1 MKEGD
6 FLMRVFHKVMS
17 TVLATA
23 LLAAALTA
31 CGGTAAETPAP
42 GTQAPAA
49 APGDSGE
56 ARTYYLCSSHQAHP
70 YFADSHIGLRYA
82 AEHFQVNIV
91 AAGPEGWDTTEQA
104 EAIEQAIAK
113 QPAGIISRM
122 WDDSPAE
129 AIKKAMAAGIPVVLT
144 ETKTDNNPGLA
155 YIGLDNQQCGSDTAA
170 ELIKRAGDSG
180 KLAVMGN
187 WGAANTDAK
196 LAGLK
201 EYLADY
207 PGWEIVVEAD
217 DAADTATAIDT
228 AKNVLNNYQVDAIV
242 GLDSSSGTG
251 VSMAMEELDREPGSI
266 KVIVHDREASTL
278 EYIKAGYIDAT
289 LINKT
294 AAMEYLAIL
303 LMEDWNNGGIKN
315 VPISSDNAAAGVNP
329 LPENMYNTAAV
340 IDAGNVEYF
349 FAEALPTIDTK
360 LYNY

>member
-1 MKEGD
+1 
-6 FLMRVFHKVMS
+6 MRIRHKVLA

-23 LLAAALTA
+23 LMAATLTS
-31 CGGTAAETPAP
+31 CSGGENKTPGATATQP
-42 GTQAPAA
+42 GAA
-49 APGDSGE
+49 TGNSG
-56 ARTYYLCSSHQAHP
+56 ATRTYYLCSSHQAHP

-91 AAGPEGWDTTEQA
+91 AAGPEGWDTTAQA

-129 AIKKAMAAGIPVVLT
+129 AIKKAMGAGIPVVIT
-144 ETKTDNNPGLA
+144 ETKTDDNPALA

-170 ELIKRAGDSG
+170 ELIKRAGESG

-201 EYLADY
+201 EYLANY

-251 VSMAMEELDREPGSI
+251 VSMAMEELGRDPGSI

-294 AAMEYLAIL
+294 AAMDYLAIL
-303 LMEDWNNGGIKN
+303 LMEDWNNGGLKN

-329 LPENMYNTAAV
+329 LPENMYMTAAV
-340 IDAGNVEYF
+340 IDADNVEYF
-349 FAEALPTIDTK
+349 FAEAMPTLDTK